1 MDLIFKRYSSPFLFL
16 DILIE
21 NNNLVKGIE
30 ELYHQKNEERW
41 WEMYL
46 ATLPMND
53 KSFDDWRR
61 EAQKGQPTNSSNSLT
76 KSEIEVAKN
85 KAENIL
91 SNFNPYK

>member
-21 NNNLVKGIE
+21 NNNFVRGID
-30 ELYHQKNEERW
+30 ELYRQKSEEKW

-53 KSFDDWRR
+53 KSFEEWRR
-61 EAQKGQPTNSSNSLT
+61 EALKGRPTNSNNSLS
-76 KSEIEVAKN
+76 KKEVEVAKN
-85 KAENIL
+85 KAENML
-91 SNFNPYK
+91 CNFNPYK